1 MSLSNSRSGA
11 AGRRGL
17 ARAALLLAPLALT
30 ACGSVVAGSSSGA
43 AGSPAAPV
51 SARQGAL
58 CADKGAVNHLAVTR
72 KGMVTH
78 VQEQR
83 FTFPADVSVTSAAQA
98 QNVAKA
104 LCALPPQPTGIVNCP
119 ADLGI
124 TYQLRFAADGRHFP
138 VVTVAS
144 TGCEV
149 VSGAG
154 KLRTISAVPRFWTVL
169 GKAMR
174 LHPPLAQELF
184 RGTSKAGKHCA
195 SAAAQLAKSVN
206 CPGQNQPGQNQPG

>member
-124 TYQLRFAADGRHFP
+124 SYQLKFAADGHQP
-138 VVTVAS
+138 DVVTVAS

-154 KLRTISAVPRFWTVL
+154 KLRTTATAPRFWAVL
-169 GKAMR
+169 GTAMR
-174 LHPPLAQELF
+174 LHSPVTQKVF
-184 RGTSKAGKHCA
+184 RGVSKAGKHCA
-195 SAAAQLAKSVN
+195 TASTQMGQAGN
-206 CPGQNQPGQNQPG
+206 CPGKHLPA